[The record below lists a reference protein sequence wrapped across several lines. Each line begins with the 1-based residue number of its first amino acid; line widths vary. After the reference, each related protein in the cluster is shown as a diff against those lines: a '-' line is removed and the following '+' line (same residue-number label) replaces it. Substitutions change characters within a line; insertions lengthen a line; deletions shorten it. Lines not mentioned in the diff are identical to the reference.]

1 MPVVRSGARIS
12 AVTLQSRAALIP
24 QPREEPYRKEGHCE
38 QTYLVLTDRA
48 VPYLLAR
55 VRWPDVAQA
64 ITAGRP
70 DWLDDPGLFDLPY
83 DASAV
88 RVSFAQAASVAASW
102 GVQLQAE
109 PADGAPTFIRRMPA
123 NWSDL
128 SPAER
133 RAFGIEF
140 VGRRRAPARHLRRLR
155 SYQALVAAPMTEA
168 DQPAATFTL
177 GRAGRNATGPDLD
190 PDATDVFGI
199 EEADRRRH
207 VRVIVDGRAHI
218 RCGHATISASLVD
231 LSEGGLRCVQPD
243 AMPALAPGTTLDA
256 PLLLEAKA
264 TKSRICLNVRSRI
277 IWRHSIEAKTHVGI
291 AFGELPDSD
300 IEGLRSLLA
309 AAYSKRGS

>member
-1 MPVVRSGARIS
+1 
-12 AVTLQSRAALIP
+12 LIP
-24 QPREEPYRKEGHCE
+24 QPREGYFREETHPE
-38 QTYLVLTDRA
+38 QAYLVLTDRA

-88 RVSFAQAASVAASW
+88 RVSFVQAASVAASW
-102 GVQLQAE
+102 GIQLLAE
-109 PADGAPTFIRRMPA
+109 PTDGAPSFIRRMPA

-140 VGRRRAPARHLRRLR
+140 VGRRRASARQLRRLR
-155 SYQALVAAPMTEA
+155 SYQALVAAAPVTEA
-168 DQPAATFTL
+168 DQPAEASFTL
-177 GRAGRNATGPDLD
+177 LRPGRNGGGPDLD
-190 PDATDVFGI
+190 PDETDRFGI
-199 EEADRRRH
+199 EEADRRRD

-218 RCGHATISASLVD
+218 RCGPATISASLVD

-243 AMPALAPGTTLDA
+243 ALPVLAPGTTLDA
-256 PLLLEAKA
+256 PLLLETKVI
-264 TKSRICLNVRSRI
+264 KSRICLNVPSRI
-277 IWRHSIEAKTHVGI
+277 IWRHSIEAKTHLGI
-291 AFGELPDSD
+291 ALGELPDSEA
-300 IEGLRSLLA
+300 EGLRSLLA
-309 AAYSKRGS
+309 AAYSKRGW